1 MLLAID
7 IGNSNVVVGVYQDH
21 TWQHI
26 WRFPTLSIESPQPFY
41 QQKLFDHLLEA
52 NLFYDGVDEVA
63 ISSVVPA
70 LTPHFLQIVTPIA
83 KNPPLVLGPE
93 VYKKLSIQIKNPY
106 EIGADLVANAVA
118 AYQLYQKDL
127 IITDFGTALTFT
139 IINNQGSIL
148 GVTIAPGIK
157 TAIAAL
163 YQKTAQL
170 PPEVPLVIPDS
181 AIGKDTVHAI
191 QSGIL
196 IGYVG
201 LVRHMIHTIKEELG
215 QHYQTIATGGLSGT
229 LTDLMDDFDIRNP
242 NLTLEGLRLISAG
255 KYQ

>member
-7 IGNSNVVVGVYQDH
+7 IGNSNVVIGVYQENN
-21 TWQHI
+21 WQHI
-26 WRFPTLSIESPQPFY
+26 WRFPTLDIDSPQQFY

-52 NLFYDGVDEVA
+52 NLFYDGVDKVA

-70 LTPHFLQIVTPIA
+70 LTPHFLQIVTQIS
-83 KNPPLVLGPE
+83 KTPPLVLGPE
-93 VYKKLSIQIKNPY
+93 VYKNLSIQIKNPY

-118 AYQLYQKDL
+118 AHQIYQKDL

-139 IINNQGSIL
+139 IINHQGTIL

-157 TAIAAL
+157 TAISAL

-201 LVRHMIHTIKEELG
+201 LVRHMIQSIKEEVG
-215 QHYQTIATGGLSGT
+215 HHYQTIATGGLSGT
-229 LTDLMDDFDIRNP
+229 LTDLIDDFEIRNP
-242 NLTLEGLRLISAG
+242 NLTLDGLRMIREG
-255 KYQ
+255 NYN